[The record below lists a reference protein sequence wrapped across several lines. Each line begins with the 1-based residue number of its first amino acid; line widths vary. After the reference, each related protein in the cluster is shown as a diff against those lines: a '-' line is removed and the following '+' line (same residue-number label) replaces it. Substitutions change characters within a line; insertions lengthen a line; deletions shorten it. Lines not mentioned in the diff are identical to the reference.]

1 MSQIWA
7 CGEEGKMRRP
17 TSRSDAELFVATP
30 ESPEAFGEFYRRHEQ
45 AVLKFFLYWSRS
57 AELAADLT
65 AETFAAAFES
75 LPRYEPERGEPRA
88 WLFGI
93 AQNTLAR
100 SIRRGRVEDETRR
113 RLGLAPV
120 VVDDDALERI
130 EALASQDGSALQALD
145 GLSEA
150 LRGAVSG
157 RVLEE
162 REYHEL
168 AEALAC
174 SQSVVRQRVKRGL
187 SRIRD
192 RLEVKP

>member
-1 MSQIWA
+1 
-7 CGEEGKMRRP
+7 MRRP
-17 TSRSDAELFVATP
+17 VLRSDAELFAGTP
-30 ESPEAFGEFYRRHEQ
+30 ENPEAFGEFYSRHEQ
-45 AVLKFFLYWSRS
+45 AVLRFFLYWCRS

-65 AETFAAAFES
+65 AETFATVFES

-93 AQNTLAR
+93 AQNILAR
-100 SIRRGRVEDETRR
+100 SVRRGRVEDQTRR

-120 VVDDDALERI
+120 VVDDDALGRI
-130 EALASQDGSALQALD
+130 EALASQNGSALEALD
-145 GLSEA
+145 GLSEV
-150 LRGAVSG
+150 LREAVSG

-162 REYHEL
+162 REYREL
-168 AEALAC
+168 AEALDC

-187 SRIRD
+187 ARIRD